1 MWKFTDLQNK
11 RTLIIGE
18 VHTGKT
24 QLTQSLLQEAESLTN
39 DIAVIDMA
47 PEPTKGVGGKLQP
60 TSSETAY
67 YTTDIVTPRL
77 SGKTRREIIQL
88 AETNKR
94 RIETLFQTY
103 VPRGILF
110 INDVSIYLQRG
121 GVKTIVHVISSSHT
135 VIMNGYL
142 GTSLGEDPFSQKER
156 EFMLTLQGLCDIV
169 IRR

>member
-11 RTLIIGE
+11 KTLIIGE

-24 QLTQSLLQEAESLTN
+24 QVTQSLLQEAESLTN
-39 DIAVIDMA
+39 NIAVIDMA

-60 TSSETAY
+60 TSPETAY

-77 SGKTRREIIQL
+77 SGKTAREIIEL
-88 AETNKR
+88 AETNKK
-94 RIETLFQTY
+94 RIESLFQTY
-103 VPRGILF
+103 IPRSILF

-121 GVKTIVHVISSSHT
+121 RVKTIVHIISSSHT

-156 EFMLTLQGLCDIV
+156 ESMLTLQGLCDIL